1 MNEEGDPMTTNGLA
15 LDLTRQMNNNNN
27 NNQSEN
33 EDQEDEEDGYADE
46 SNYVE

>member
-1 MNEEGDPMTTNGLA
+1 MTTNGLA

-33 EDQEDEEDGYADE
+33 EDQEDEEDAYADE